1 MSHKYKCGSLFFCRI
16 QAVKSSCLYSFCCN
30 CFCNSCFILIDRC
43 FIRSDFTEKWFCNFY
58 RFKFIFV
65 VLNCFCQFIILGTM
79 HQMCR
84 LYDQVLNPVVDC
96 SFQCLIHI
104 VDLLIITGLYMV
116 DDDLCC
122 KCSSYRP
129 VRICCLKCFFHTTDI
144 LCTAVI
150 ERCTKAYNQ
159 NFIFSDVIFVQRIIF
174 RCIACIPSKIIRIS
188 VLAFYQFF
196 LCISKLIPG
205 FFCSLTLFIC
215 LVCSF
220 LYINVIDQLCYFI
233 CRLLIAVFGCFFC
246 LCRRSVLCLL
256 ASTSSHHRHRKCCCQ

>member
-1 MSHKYKCGSLFFCRI
+1 MI
-16 QAVKSSCLYSFCCN
+16 N
-30 CFCNSCFILIDRC
+30 
-43 FIRSDFTEKWFCNFY
+43 
-58 RFKFIFV
+58 
-65 VLNCFCQFIILGTM
+65 
-79 HQMCR
+79 
-84 LYDQVLNPVVDC
+84 
-96 SFQCLIHI
+96 
-104 VDLLIITGLYMV
+104 
-116 DDDLCC
+116 DDLCC

-150 ERCTKAYNQ
+150 KRCTKAYNQ

-220 LYINVIDQLCYFI
+220 LHINVIDQLCHFV
-233 CRLLIAVFGCFFC
+233 CCLLIAVFGCFFC

>member
-1 MSHKYKCGSLFFCRI
+1 
-16 QAVKSSCLYSFCCN
+16 
-30 CFCNSCFILIDRC
+30 
-43 FIRSDFTEKWFCNFY
+43 
-58 RFKFIFV
+58 
-65 VLNCFCQFIILGTM
+65 M

-159 NFIFSDVIFVQRIIF
+159 NFIFSDVIFVQWIIF

-233 CRLLIAVFGCFFC
+233 CRLLITVFGCFFC
-246 LCRRSVLCLL
+246 LFFLFSGRQKSGRYAFLGCQAHATQLFGLADHTARSVRQLVQSFVIVLL
-256 ASTSSHHRHRKCCCQ
+256 KAAQTVAQGEERVGEAGNLFVE